1 MWMKRTRKY
10 NKLIF
15 TLSGLIFGSFL
26 MAQPISV
33 KAKLDSTQLW
43 IGEQSALTFEVNQ
56 KKGQKVEMPLFSD
69 TIVGNLEIV
78 QQAKLDTQ
86 KVSDDNLQVKAKYIV
101 TSFQDSLI
109 YIPPFPFVV
118 GKDTVWSNSLSLKV
132 VQPFVIDTTSH
143 KLTDIKPVFQPKFNW
158 TQLIERILLILL
170 VIALLILLYFI
181 LKKFVKKKPAETVEK
196 PKSTIPP
203 HIEALQHL
211 DKIREEKLW
220 QHGRIKEY
228 HTELAD
234 TIRIYIERM
243 FNINSMEMTSDEIL
257 EHAEFLKVDKSSAY
271 SALRQILTLADLV
284 KFAKW
289 NPSPSDNE
297 LSLMNAYLFVNQTKI
312 EETAPLTEKK
322 AEKEKTDE
330 K

>member
-1 MWMKRTRKY
+1 M
-10 NKLIF
+10 
-15 TLSGLIFGSFL
+15 
-26 MAQPISV
+26 
-33 KAKLDSTQLW
+33 
-43 IGEQSALTFEVNQ
+43 
-56 KKGQKVEMPLFSD
+56 
-69 TIVGNLEIV
+69 
-78 QQAKLDTQ
+78 
-86 KVSDDNLQVKAKYIV
+86 
-101 TSFQDSLI
+101 
-109 YIPPFPFVV
+109 
-118 GKDTVWSNSLSLKV
+118 
-132 VQPFVIDTTSH
+132 
-143 KLTDIKPVFQPKFNW
+143 
-158 TQLIERILLILL
+158 
-170 VIALLILLYFI
+170 
-181 LKKFVKKKPAETVEK
+181 
-196 PKSTIPP
+196 
-203 HIEALQHL
+203 
-211 DKIREEKLW
+211 W

-312 EETAPLTEKK
+312 EETVPLTELK

>member
-1 MWMKRTRKY
+1 MKRKRKY

-56 KKGQKVEMPLFSD
+56 KKGQKVQMPLFSD

-86 KVSDDNLQVKAKYIV
+86 KVSDNNLQVKAKYIV

-170 VIALLILLYFI
+170 VITLLILLYFI
-181 LKKFVKKKPAETVEK
+181 LKKFVKKKPADTVEK
-196 PKSTIPP
+196 PRNTIPP

-312 EETAPLTEKK
+312 EETVPLTELK